1 MRLRTRQKDRA
12 VRATL
17 TLQSTEDVSWGQA
30 ERRAQ
35 NPYFSILEIRRWI
48 LKPWIAKKKKFVIH
62 VTSLGIC
69 YSLSIWIVRV
79 SHFWEAIQKGL
90 NNFCLSFSLNHL
102 MWIAQHIQMPLYVE
116 YQWLAY
122 YRCAYIDLWP
132 CLEAAAW
139 MSVCVRFPK
148 IGVLVHS
155 LVKNRG
161 PSMCVYKNA
170 FDFMGAWLPTTG
182 HLL

>member
-1 MRLRTRQKDRA
+1 MN
-12 VRATL
+12 
-17 TLQSTEDVSWGQA
+17 SQA
-30 ERRAQ
+30 L
-35 NPYFSILEIRRWI
+35 NS
-48 LKPWIAKKKKFVIH
+48 KKKSFLFMWPHWVFVTLYPSERLEFLIFER
-62 VTSLGIC
+62 L
-69 YSLSIWIVRV
+69 
-79 SHFWEAIQKGL
+79 FKKGL
-90 NNFCLSFSLNHL
+90 TDFFFLNASSRSLFLSLNHL
-102 MWIAQHIQMPLYVE
+102 VWIAQHIQMPLYVE

-132 CLEAAAW
+132 CLEALAW
-139 MSVCVRFPK
+139 VSVCVCFPK